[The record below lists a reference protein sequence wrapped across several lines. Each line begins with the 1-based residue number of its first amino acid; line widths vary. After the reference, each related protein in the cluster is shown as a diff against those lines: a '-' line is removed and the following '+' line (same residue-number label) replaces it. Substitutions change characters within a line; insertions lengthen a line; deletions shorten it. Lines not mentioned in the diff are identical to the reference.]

1 MSATLGERH
10 YRAVLD
16 LVGEAHDAADLEEF
30 RSVLLPGL
38 RRMVPAEFASYN
50 EIHGDAGV
58 LATIAEPDIGGELMP
73 VWEAYATQNP
83 LVVRFSRT
91 RDGRAMRFS
100 DVAARGELERLP
112 LFREFYARLD
122 VAHQIAF
129 TLPSPVP
136 LTMGIALSRVTA
148 ARDFSDEERLMLNI
162 ARPHLIQAYRN
173 AQIRQRMTEL
183 LAAVQQGLDDDE
195 RGLLMVERDGT
206 IAFASST
213 ALELLEQLSGVAIA
227 VGDPLPSALAELGS
241 RRDGTALLALADD
254 TLLVR
259 RVRTAA
265 LTVLLLEPSR
275 RVLSPDA
282 LEGLGLTTREAQV
295 LVALARGRSTTQTA
309 EELTISGRTVH
320 KHLQRIHAKLG
331 VNGRAQAIATAWA
344 AAEAVNATST
354 GDAQPAPAIRG

>member
-1 MSATLGERH
+1 VSATLGERH

-16 LVGEAHDAADLEEF
+16 LVGEAHDAGDLEEF

-38 RRMVPAEFASYN
+38 RRMVPSDFASYN
-50 EIHGDAGV
+50 ELHGSAGV
-58 LATIAEPDIGGELMP
+58 LATIAEPDLIDDLMP
-73 VWEAYATQNP
+73 AWQAHHAQNP
-83 LVVRFSRT
+83 LVVRFAHT

-100 DVAARGELERLP
+100 DVAARDELERLP
-112 LFREFYARLD
+112 LFREFYGPLG

-136 LTMGIALSRVTA
+136 LTVGIALSRGPS
-148 ARDFSDEERLMLNI
+148 RHNYSDEERLMLNL

-183 LAAVQQGLDDDE
+183 LIGVQQGLDDDE
-195 RGLLMVERDGT
+195 RGLLMVEDDGT
-206 IAFASST
+206 IAFASSR
-213 ALELLEQLSGVAIA
+213 ALELLEQLNGVAVA
-227 VGDPLPSALAELGS
+227 VGDALPGVLAELGS
-241 RRDGTALLALADD
+241 RRDGTALLALSDD

-259 RVRTAA
+259 RVRGAA
-265 LTVLLLEPSR
+265 LTVILLEPSR

-282 LEGLGLTTREAQV
+282 LEGLGLTSREAQV

-309 EELTISGRTVH
+309 EDLAISGRTVH

-344 AAEAVNATST
+344 AAEAVSAGSTAIGTAT
-354 GDAQPAPAIRG
+354 GGA